1 MNYEAS
7 LSFAK
12 QMDQIDPLKDCRRM
26 FHFHRMGG
34 KEVIYFCGN
43 SLGLMSKTTTEMV
56 NKELE
61 VWAKK
66 GVIGQHTYWESYHEH
81 LSKSTARLVG
91 AKPSEVVVMN
101 ALTVNLH
108 LLLISFY
115 QPTGNRNKIVI
126 EKGAF
131 PSDQYAVESQIKLHG
146 LNPKDVL
153 LELSPREG
161 EKTLHTEDILGTLKE
176 HGDSIATILI
186 GGVNYY
192 TGQAFDMEAITKAG
206 QKIGAY
212 VGFDLAHAAGN
223 IMLDL
228 HDWGVDFAAWCSYK
242 YLCAGPGSPGGV
254 FIHERHGNWAGPR
267 LSGWWGHNKQ
277 TRFQMGPDFE
287 PIKGAEGWQISNAP
301 ILAMACLRAS
311 MAIFDK
317 VGMSL
322 IRSKSEKLTG
332 YMEFLMNTISNKV
345 EIVTPADATQRGSQ
359 LSLVMNKNGKD
370 VFNQL
375 GLQGVI
381 CDWREPDVIR
391 VAPVP
396 LYNSFIEV
404 YRFYEILKSL
414 AV

>member
-1 MNYEAS
+1 
-7 LSFAK
+7 
-12 QMDQIDPLKDCRRM
+12 
-26 FHFHRMGG
+26 
-34 KEVIYFCGN
+34 
-43 SLGLMSKTTTEMV
+43 
-56 NKELE
+56 
-61 VWAKK
+61 
-66 GVIGQHTYWESYHEH
+66 
-81 LSKSTARLVG
+81 
-91 AKPSEVVVMN
+91 
-101 ALTVNLH
+101 
-108 LLLISFY
+108 
-115 QPTGNRNKIVI
+115 
-126 EKGAF
+126 
-131 PSDQYAVESQIKLHG
+131 
-146 LNPKDVL
+146 
-153 LELSPREG
+153 
-161 EKTLHTEDILGTLKE
+161 
-176 HGDSIATILI
+176 
-186 GGVNYY
+186 
-192 TGQAFDMEAITKAG
+192 
-206 QKIGAY
+206 

-254 FIHERHGNWAGPR
+254 FIHERHGNWDGPR
-267 LSGWWGHNKQ
+267 LSGWWGHDKQ
-277 TRFQMGPDFE
+277 TRFQMDPDFV

-332 YMEFLMNTISNKV
+332 YLEFLLNTISNKV

>member
-12 QMDQIDPLKDCRRM
+12 QMDQNDPLKDYRRM

-56 NKELE
+56 NKELK

-332 YMEFLMNTISNKV
+332 YMEFLMNTISKKV

>member
-12 QMDQIDPLKDCRRM
+12 QMDHNDPLKDYRRM

-345 EIVTPADATQRGSQ
+345 EIVTPSDATQRGSQ

-391 VAPVP
+391 VAPAP

>member
-12 QMDQIDPLKDCRRM
+12 QMDHNDPLKDYRRM

-161 EKTLHTEDILGTLKE
+161 EKTLHTEDILGTLKG

-223 IMLDL
+223 IMLYL

-254 FIHERHGNWAGPR
+254 FIHERHGNWDGPR
-267 LSGWWGHNKQ
+267 LSGWWGHDKQ
-277 TRFQMGPDFE
+277 TRFQMGPDFV

-301 ILAMACLRAS
+301 ILAMACLRAT

-391 VAPVP
+391 VAPTP

>member
-12 QMDQIDPLKDCRRM
+12 QIDQNDPLKDYRRM

-61 VWAKK
+61 VWANK
-66 GVIGQHTYWESYHEH
+66 GVIGQHTYWEPYHEH

-146 LNPKDVL
+146 LNPKDIL

-161 EKTLHTEDILGTLKE
+161 EKALHTEDILETLKE

-223 IMLDL
+223 IILDL
-228 HDWGVDFAAWCSYK
+228 HGWGVDFAAWCSYK

-254 FIHERHGNWAGPR
+254 FIHERHGNWDGPR
-267 LSGWWGHNKQ
+267 LSGWWGHDKQ
-277 TRFQMGPDFE
+277 TRFQMGPDFV

-396 LYNSFIEV
+396 LYNSFLEV

>member
-7 LSFAK
+7 LSFAE
-12 QMDQIDPLKDCRRM
+12 QVDQNDPLKDYRRM
-26 FHFHRMGG
+26 FHPQLRSG

-242 YLCAGPGSPGGV
+242 YLCAGSGSPGGV
-254 FIHERHGNWAGPR
+254 FIHERHGNWDGPR
-267 LSGWWGHNKQ
+267 LSGWWGHDKQ
-277 TRFQMGPDFE
+277 TRFQMGPDFV

-332 YMEFLMNTISNKV
+332 YLEFLLNTISNKV

-391 VAPVP
+391 VAPAP

>member
-12 QMDQIDPLKDCRRM
+12 QMDHNDPLKDYRRM

-254 FIHERHGNWAGPR
+254 FIHERHGNWDGPR
-267 LSGWWGHNKQ
+267 LSGWWGHDKQ

>member
-7 LSFAK
+7 LSFAE
-12 QMDQIDPLKDCRRM
+12 QMDQNDPLKDYRRM

-61 VWAKK
+61 VWANK
-66 GVIGQHTYWESYHEH
+66 GVIGQHTYWEPYHEH

-254 FIHERHGNWAGPR
+254 FIHERHGNWDGPR
-267 LSGWWGHNKQ
+267 LSGWWGHDKQ
-277 TRFQMGPDFE
+277 TRFQMGPDFV

>member
-7 LSFAK
+7 LSFAE
-12 QMDQIDPLKDCRRM
+12 QMDQNDPLKDYRRM

-61 VWAKK
+61 VWANK
-66 GVIGQHTYWESYHEH
+66 GVIGQHTYWEPYHEH

-146 LNPKDVL
+146 LNPKDIL

-161 EKTLHTEDILGTLKE
+161 EKALHTEDILETLKE

-254 FIHERHGNWAGPR
+254 FIHERHGNWDGPR
-267 LSGWWGHNKQ
+267 LSGWWGHDKQ

>member
-7 LSFAK
+7 LSFAE
-12 QMDQIDPLKDCRRM
+12 QVDQNDPLKDYRRM

-61 VWAKK
+61 VWANK
-66 GVIGQHTYWESYHEH
+66 GVIGQHTYWEPYHEH

-146 LNPKDVL
+146 LNPKDIL

-161 EKTLHTEDILGTLKE
+161 EKALHTKDILETLKE

-254 FIHERHGNWAGPR
+254 FIHERHGNWDGPR
-267 LSGWWGHNKQ
+267 LSGWWGHDKQ
-277 TRFQMGPDFE
+277 TRFQMGPDFV

-391 VAPVP
+391 VAPAP

>member
-7 LSFAK
+7 LSFAE
-12 QMDQIDPLKDCRRM
+12 QMDQNDPLKDYRRM

-161 EKTLHTEDILGTLKE
+161 EKTLHTEDILETLKE

-254 FIHERHGNWAGPR
+254 FIHERHGNWDGPR
-267 LSGWWGHNKQ
+267 LSGWWGHDKQ
-277 TRFQMGPDFE
+277 TRFQMGPDFV

>member
-12 QMDQIDPLKDCRRM
+12 QMDHNDPLKDCRRM

-131 PSDQYAVESQIKLHG
+131 PSDQYAVESQIKLHD

-223 IMLDL
+223 IMLYL

-254 FIHERHGNWAGPR
+254 FIHERHGNWDGPR
-267 LSGWWGHNKQ
+267 LSGWWGHDKQ
-277 TRFQMGPDFE
+277 TRFQMGPDFV

-391 VAPVP
+391 VAPAP

>member
-7 LSFAK
+7 LSFAE
-12 QMDQIDPLKDCRRM
+12 QMDQNDPLKDYRRM

-66 GVIGQHTYWESYHEH
+66 GVIGQHTYWEPYHEH

-146 LNPKDVL
+146 LNPKDIL

-161 EKTLHTEDILGTLKE
+161 EKALHTEDILETLKE

-254 FIHERHGNWAGPR
+254 FIHERHGNWDGPR
-267 LSGWWGHNKQ
+267 LSGWWGHDKQ
-277 TRFQMGPDFE
+277 TRFQMDPDFV

-345 EIVTPADATQRGSQ
+345 EIVTPTDATQRGSQ

>member
-12 QMDQIDPLKDCRRM
+12 QIDQNDPLKDYRRM

-66 GVIGQHTYWESYHEH
+66 GVIGQHTYWEPYHEH

-161 EKTLHTEDILGTLKE
+161 EKALHTEDILETLKE

-254 FIHERHGNWAGPR
+254 FIHERHGNWDGPR
-267 LSGWWGHNKQ
+267 LSGWWGHDKQ
-277 TRFQMGPDFE
+277 TRFQMGPDFV

-345 EIVTPADATQRGSQ
+345 EIVTPTDATQRGSQ

>member
-7 LSFAK
+7 LSFAE
-12 QMDQIDPLKDCRRM
+12 QMDQNDPLKDYRRM

-66 GVIGQHTYWESYHEH
+66 GVIGQHTYWEPYHEH

-161 EKTLHTEDILGTLKE
+161 EKALHTEDILETLKE

-254 FIHERHGNWAGPR
+254 FIHERHGNWDGPR
-267 LSGWWGHNKQ
+267 LSGWWGHDKQ
-277 TRFQMGPDFE
+277 TRFQMGPDFV

>member
-12 QMDQIDPLKDCRRM
+12 QMDQNDPLKDYRRM

-267 LSGWWGHNKQ
+267 LSGWWGHDKQ
-277 TRFQMGPDFE
+277 TRFQMGPDFV

-345 EIVTPADATQRGSQ
+345 EIVTPTDATQRGSQ

>member
-12 QMDQIDPLKDCRRM
+12 QMDHNDPLKDYRRM

-254 FIHERHGNWAGPR
+254 FIHERHGNWDGPR
-267 LSGWWGHNKQ
+267 LSGWWGHDKQ
-277 TRFQMGPDFE
+277 TRFQMGPDFV

-322 IRSKSEKLTG
+322 IRIKSEKLTG

-391 VAPVP
+391 VAPAP

>member
-12 QMDQIDPLKDCRRM
+12 QIDQNDPLKDYRRM

-254 FIHERHGNWAGPR
+254 FIHERHGNWDGPR
-267 LSGWWGHNKQ
+267 LSGWWGHDKQ
-277 TRFQMGPDFE
+277 TRFQMGPDFV

-345 EIVTPADATQRGSQ
+345 EIVTPTDATQRGSQ

>member
-12 QMDQIDPLKDCRRM
+12 QMDQNDPLKDYRRM

-176 HGDSIATILI
+176 HGDSITTILI

-254 FIHERHGNWAGPR
+254 FIHERHGNWDGPR
-267 LSGWWGHNKQ
+267 LSGWWGHDKQ
-277 TRFQMGPDFE
+277 TRFQMGPDFV

-345 EIVTPADATQRGSQ
+345 EIITPTDATQRGSQ

-404 YRFYEILKSL
+404 YRFYEILKAL

>member
-12 QMDQIDPLKDCRRM
+12 QMDHNDPLKDYRRM

-254 FIHERHGNWAGPR
+254 FIHERHGNWDGPR
-267 LSGWWGHNKQ
+267 LSGWWGHDKQ
-277 TRFQMGPDFE
+277 TRFQMGPDFV

-391 VAPVP
+391 VAPAP

>member
-254 FIHERHGNWAGPR
+254 FIHERHGNWDGPR
-267 LSGWWGHNKQ
+267 LSGWWGHDKQ
-277 TRFQMGPDFE
+277 TRFQMGPDFV

-345 EIVTPADATQRGSQ
+345 EIVTPTDATQRGSQ

>member
-66 GVIGQHTYWESYHEH
+66 GVIGQHTYWEPYHEH

-345 EIVTPADATQRGSQ
+345 EIVTPTDATQRGSQ

-391 VAPVP
+391 VAPAP

>member
-56 NKELE
+56 NKELK

-332 YMEFLMNTISNKV
+332 YMEFLMNTISKKV

-404 YRFYEILKSL
+404 YRFYEILKAL

>member
-131 PSDQYAVESQIKLHG
+131 PSDQYAVESQIKLHD

-345 EIVTPADATQRGSQ
+345 EIVTPTDATQRGSQ

>member
-7 LSFAK
+7 LSFAE
-12 QMDQIDPLKDCRRM
+12 QMDQNDPLKDYRRM

-146 LNPKDVL
+146 LNPKDIL

-161 EKTLHTEDILGTLKE
+161 EKALHTEDILETLKE

-254 FIHERHGNWAGPR
+254 FIHERHGNWDGPR
-267 LSGWWGHNKQ
+267 LSGWWGHDKQ
-277 TRFQMGPDFE
+277 TRFQMGPDFV

>member
-12 QMDQIDPLKDCRRM
+12 QIDQNDPLKDYRRM

-254 FIHERHGNWAGPR
+254 FIHERHGNWDGPR
-267 LSGWWGHNKQ
+267 LSGWWGHDKQ
-277 TRFQMGPDFE
+277 TRFQMGPDFV

>member
-7 LSFAK
+7 LSFAE
-12 QMDQIDPLKDCRRM
+12 QMDQNDPLKDYRRM

-66 GVIGQHTYWESYHEH
+66 GVIGQHTYWEPYHEH

-146 LNPKDVL
+146 LNPKDIL

-161 EKTLHTEDILGTLKE
+161 EKALHTEDILETLKE

-228 HDWGVDFAAWCSYK
+228 HAWGVDFAAWCSYK

-254 FIHERHGNWAGPR
+254 FIHERHGNWDGPR
-267 LSGWWGHNKQ
+267 LSGWWGHDKQ
-277 TRFQMGPDFE
+277 TRFQMGPDFV

>member
-66 GVIGQHTYWESYHEH
+66 GVIGQHTYWEPYHEH

-161 EKTLHTEDILGTLKE
+161 EKTLHTEDILETLKE

-254 FIHERHGNWAGPR
+254 FIHERHGNWDGPR
-267 LSGWWGHNKQ
+267 LSGWWGHDKQ
-277 TRFQMGPDFE
+277 TRFQMGPDFV

-345 EIVTPADATQRGSQ
+345 EIVTPTDATQRGSQ

>member
-12 QMDQIDPLKDCRRM
+12 QMDQNDPLKDYRRM

-345 EIVTPADATQRGSQ
+345 EIVTPTDATQRGSQ

>member
-7 LSFAK
+7 LSFAE
-12 QMDQIDPLKDCRRM
+12 QMDQNDPLKDYRRM

-66 GVIGQHTYWESYHEH
+66 GVIGQHTYWEPYHEH

-161 EKTLHTEDILGTLKE
+161 EKTLHTEDILETLKE

-254 FIHERHGNWAGPR
+254 FIHERHGNWDGPR
-267 LSGWWGHNKQ
+267 LSGWWGHDKQ
-277 TRFQMGPDFE
+277 TRFQMGPDFV

-396 LYNSFIEV
+396 LYNSFLEV

>member
-7 LSFAK
+7 LSFAE
-12 QMDQIDPLKDCRRM
+12 QMDQNDPLKDYRRM

-61 VWAKK
+61 VWANK
-66 GVIGQHTYWESYHEH
+66 GVIGQHTYWEPYHEH

-146 LNPKDVL
+146 LNPKDIL

-161 EKTLHTEDILGTLKE
+161 EKTLHTEDILETLKE

-254 FIHERHGNWAGPR
+254 FIHERHGNWDGPR
-267 LSGWWGHNKQ
+267 LSGWWGHDKQ
-277 TRFQMGPDFE
+277 TRFQMGPDFV

-345 EIVTPADATQRGSQ
+345 EIVTPSDATQRGSQ

>member
-12 QMDQIDPLKDCRRM
+12 QMDHNDPLKDYRRM

-66 GVIGQHTYWESYHEH
+66 GVIGQHTYWEPYHEH

-375 GLQGVI
+375 GLHDVI

>member
-7 LSFAK
+7 LSFAE
-12 QMDQIDPLKDCRRM
+12 QMDQNDPLKDYRRM

-61 VWAKK
+61 VWANK
-66 GVIGQHTYWESYHEH
+66 GVIGQHTYWEPYHEH

-146 LNPKDVL
+146 LNPKDIL

-161 EKTLHTEDILGTLKE
+161 EKALHTEDILETLKE

-254 FIHERHGNWAGPR
+254 FIHERHGNWDGPR
-267 LSGWWGHNKQ
+267 LSGWWGHDKQ
-277 TRFQMGPDFE
+277 TRFQMGPDFV

>member
-176 HGDSIATILI
+176 HGDSIATILM

-345 EIVTPADATQRGSQ
+345 EIVTPTDATQRGSQ

>member
-7 LSFAK
+7 LSFAE
-12 QMDQIDPLKDCRRM
+12 QMDQNDPLKDYRRM

-61 VWAKK
+61 VWANK
-66 GVIGQHTYWESYHEH
+66 GVIGQHTYWEPYHEH

-115 QPTGNRNKIVI
+115 QPTGNRNNIVI

-146 LNPKDVL
+146 LNPKDIL

-161 EKTLHTEDILGTLKE
+161 EKALHTEDILETLKE

-254 FIHERHGNWAGPR
+254 FIHERHGNWDGPR
-267 LSGWWGHNKQ
+267 LSGWWGHDKQ
-277 TRFQMGPDFE
+277 TRFQMGPDFV

>member
-12 QMDQIDPLKDCRRM
+12 QIDQNDPLKDYRRM

-66 GVIGQHTYWESYHEH
+66 GVIGQHTYWEPYHEH

-161 EKTLHTEDILGTLKE
+161 EKTLHTEDILETLKE

-254 FIHERHGNWAGPR
+254 FIHERHGNWDGPR
-267 LSGWWGHNKQ
+267 LSGWWGHDKQ
-277 TRFQMGPDFE
+277 TRFQMDPDFV

>member
-12 QMDQIDPLKDCRRM
+12 QMDHNDPLKDYRRM

-254 FIHERHGNWAGPR
+254 FIHERHGNWDGPR
-267 LSGWWGHNKQ
+267 LSGWWGHDKQ

-345 EIVTPADATQRGSQ
+345 EIVTPTDATQRGSQ

-391 VAPVP
+391 VAPAP

>member
-12 QMDQIDPLKDCRRM
+12 QMDHNDPLKDYRRM

-254 FIHERHGNWAGPR
+254 FIHERHGNWDGPR
-267 LSGWWGHNKQ
+267 LSGWWGHDKQ

-375 GLQGVI
+375 GLHDVI

-396 LYNSFIEV
+396 LYNSFLEV

>member
-12 QMDQIDPLKDCRRM
+12 QIDQNDPLKDYRRM

-61 VWAKK
+61 VWANK
-66 GVIGQHTYWESYHEH
+66 GVIGQHTYWEPYHEH

-146 LNPKDVL
+146 LNPKDIL

-161 EKTLHTEDILGTLKE
+161 EKALHTKDILETLKE

-254 FIHERHGNWAGPR
+254 FIHERHGNWDGPR
-267 LSGWWGHNKQ
+267 LSGWWGHDKQ
-277 TRFQMGPDFE
+277 TRFQMGPDFV

>member
-7 LSFAK
+7 LSFAE
-12 QMDQIDPLKDCRRM
+12 QMDQNDPLKDYRRM

-146 LNPKDVL
+146 LNPKDIL

-161 EKTLHTEDILGTLKE
+161 EKALHTEDILETLKE

-254 FIHERHGNWAGPR
+254 FIHERHGNWDGPR
-267 LSGWWGHNKQ
+267 LSGWWGHDKQ
-277 TRFQMGPDFE
+277 TRFQMGPDFV

-391 VAPVP
+391 VAPAP